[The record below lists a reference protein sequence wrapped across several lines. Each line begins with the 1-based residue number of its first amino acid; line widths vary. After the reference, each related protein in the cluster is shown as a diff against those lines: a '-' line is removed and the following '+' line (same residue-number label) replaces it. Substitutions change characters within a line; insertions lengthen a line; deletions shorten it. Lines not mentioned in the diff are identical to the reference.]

1 MLRLF
6 SRFIER
12 RPLLMA
18 VGEAVG
24 MGLQGIRAY
33 KMRAFLTILGV
44 VMGIMTVT
52 GMSSI
57 VAGLN
62 ASMAKQ
68 IATLGSST
76 IFIRPQAPGEN
87 LDDDEWRRRKG
98 LTMDE
103 VDMIAA
109 KPAVKAIAPL
119 QFIPIENVKYG
130 TERAR
135 EAQVLGTTAAYEE
148 VHDSYVEKGRF
159 LSATDVDRA
168 AHVVVLGVDIA
179 DALFPFIEP
188 VDKVINLDGRPFTVI
203 GVLQRKGKF
212 LFRSMDNIVLVPVNS
227 IQKQDRRFNFMMADI
242 KPVSPGHIEAAVDQT
257 REAMR
262 RYRKLK
268 YLQKDNFG
276 IFGQDTLTDLY
287 RQITGGIYMVM
298 IAISS
303 IGLLVGGVGVM
314 NIMLVSVTE
323 RTREIGVRKALGA
336 TKRDILWQFLT
347 EAMTLTGAGGIIGI
361 LIGAILAFLINTF
374 SPFPAVIQ
382 PTWVILAFSTSDGR
396 GPHLRPLARGQGR
409 APRPDRSAPVRI
421 AALSFRGA
429 PSVPC
434 AEGSCRYSDSPVR
447 RSAMS
452 DPLPPQVPSPA
463 PIAPEKPG
471 GFFQNLIDVYF
482 ALARPSPGSCATPPS
497 SSRSR
502 RTSSWSSASPA
513 SGCTRWTPGEF
524 MKTQLEESGAVP
536 TGSRPSSARRVIEQ
550 QAKLDAD
557 LRLGA
562 GPDRRHRG
570 HAAGRSPAV
579 LMFVFRFFYASE
591 VVFKQAF
598 AIVTSDLLRGGPGHD
613 AAAAARCLAAEGRL
627 EHQPPGRHPGQP
639 RPAARQVHRRRSR
652 SGRCSPAS
660 TSSRSGR
667 SSCSRSGSGSPAR
680 RRRARLSGASPIP
693 WVVIVLVQGG
703 LGRDLLSRPRSF
715 MAGGRLPVGPGRAY
729 SFRLHRAPLAQL
741 DRATDYESV
750 GRAFESPR
758 AHHPSTTCGRR
769 PLRGAEVATDLLPAA
784 RRA

>member
-1 MLRLF
+1 MLRFLA
-6 SRFIER
+6 RFIER

-62 ASMAKQ
+62 SSMARQ

-109 KPAVKAIAPL
+109 KPAVKAVAPI
-119 QFIPIENVKYG
+119 QFIPIENVKYA

-135 EAQVLGTTAAYEE
+135 DVQVYGTTAAYEE

-168 AHVVVLGVDIA
+168 AHVAVIGVDIA
-179 DALFPFIEP
+179 DALFPFVEA
-188 VDKVINLDGRPFTVI
+188 VDKVITLDGRPFRVV

-227 IQKQDRRFNFMMADI
+227 IQKQDRRFNFMVADI
-242 KPVSPGHIEAAVDQT
+242 KPLSPGHIDAAIDQT

-276 IFGQDTLTDLY
+276 IFGQDTLSDLY

-347 EAMTLTGAGGIIGI
+347 EAMTLTGAGGVIGI
-361 LIGAILAFLINTF
+361 LIGAIAAFLINTF

-382 PTWVILAFSTSDGR
+382 PMWVLIAFSTSMAVGLTF
-396 GPHLRPLARGQGR
+396 GLWP
-409 APRPDRSAPVRI
+409 
-421 AALSFRGA
+421 AA
-429 PSVPC
+429 
-434 AEGSCRYSDSPVR
+434 
-447 RSAMS
+447 
-452 DPLPPQVPSPA
+452 
-463 PIAPEKPG
+463 K
-471 GFFQNLIDVYF
+471 
-482 ALARPSPGSCATPPS
+482 
-497 SSRSR
+497 
-502 RTSSWSSASPA
+502 
-513 SGCTRWTPGEF
+513 
-524 MKTQLEESGAVP
+524 
-536 TGSRPSSARRVIEQ
+536 
-550 QAKLDAD
+550 
-557 LRLGA
+557 
-562 GPDRRHRG
+562 
-570 HAAGRSPAV
+570 
-579 LMFVFRFFYASE
+579 
-591 VVFKQAF
+591 
-598 AIVTSDLLRGGPGHD
+598 
-613 AAAAARCLAAEGRL
+613 AARLD
-627 EHQPPGRHPGQP
+627 
-639 RPAARQVHRRRSR
+639 
-652 SGRCSPAS
+652 
-660 TSSRSGR
+660 
-667 SSCSRSGSGSPAR
+667 
-680 RRRARLSGASPIP
+680 PIEA
-693 WVVIVLVQGG
+693 L
-703 LGRDLLSRPRSF
+703 R
-715 MAGGRLPVGPGRAY
+715 
-729 SFRLHRAPLAQL
+729 
-741 DRATDYESV
+741 YE
-750 GRAFESPR
+750 
-758 AHHPSTTCGRR
+758 
-769 PLRGAEVATDLLPAA
+769 
-784 RRA
+784 

>member
-1 MLRLF
+1 MFRIVG
-6 SRFIER
+6 RFIER
-12 RPLLMA
+12 RPLLMGI
-18 VGEAVG
+18 GEAIG

-87 LDDDEWRRRKG
+87 VDDDEWRRRKG

-103 VDMIAA
+103 VDLIAA
-109 KPAVKAIAPL
+109 KPAIKAIAPL
-119 QFIPIENVKYG
+119 QWIPIDNVKYG

-135 EAQVLGTTAAYEE
+135 EAQVLGTTGAYEE
-148 VHDSYVEKGRF
+148 VHDTYVEKGRF
-159 LSATDVDRA
+159 LSSTDVDRA

-179 DALFPFIEP
+179 DALFPLIEP
-188 VDKVINLDGRPFTVI
+188 VDKEISLDGRRFTVI

-227 IQKQDRRFNFMMADI
+227 IQKQDKRFNFMMADI
-242 KPVSPGHIEAAVDQT
+242 KPVSPGEINTAIDQI

-347 EAMTLTGAGGIIGI
+347 EAMTLTGAGGVIGI
-361 LIGAILAFLINTF
+361 LIGAVAAFLINTF

-382 PTWVILAFSTSDGR
+382 PTWVIIAFSTSMAVGLTF
-396 GPHLRPLARGQGR
+396 GLWP
-409 APRPDRSAPVRI
+409 
-421 AALSFRGA
+421 AA
-429 PSVPC
+429 
-434 AEGSCRYSDSPVR
+434 
-447 RSAMS
+447 
-452 DPLPPQVPSPA
+452 
-463 PIAPEKPG
+463 K
-471 GFFQNLIDVYF
+471 
-482 ALARPSPGSCATPPS
+482 
-497 SSRSR
+497 
-502 RTSSWSSASPA
+502 
-513 SGCTRWTPGEF
+513 
-524 MKTQLEESGAVP
+524 
-536 TGSRPSSARRVIEQ
+536 
-550 QAKLDAD
+550 
-557 LRLGA
+557 
-562 GPDRRHRG
+562 
-570 HAAGRSPAV
+570 
-579 LMFVFRFFYASE
+579 
-591 VVFKQAF
+591 
-598 AIVTSDLLRGGPGHD
+598 
-613 AAAAARCLAAEGRL
+613 AARLD
-627 EHQPPGRHPGQP
+627 
-639 RPAARQVHRRRSR
+639 
-652 SGRCSPAS
+652 
-660 TSSRSGR
+660 
-667 SSCSRSGSGSPAR
+667 
-680 RRRARLSGASPIP
+680 PIEA
-693 WVVIVLVQGG
+693 L
-703 LGRDLLSRPRSF
+703 R
-715 MAGGRLPVGPGRAY
+715 
-729 SFRLHRAPLAQL
+729 
-741 DRATDYESV
+741 YE
-750 GRAFESPR
+750 
-758 AHHPSTTCGRR
+758 
-769 PLRGAEVATDLLPAA
+769 
-784 RRA
+784 